1 VELLE
6 KETYRIFQNISNSV
20 NSVSIFHKDQPMSM
34 NSQGDLV
41 FLPLELS
48 KSESFLIVAWEMEGK
63 TFFFPG
69 LLFLRLEP
77 FSGF

>member
-1 VELLE
+1 
-6 KETYRIFQNISNSV
+6 
-20 NSVSIFHKDQPMSM
+20 MSM